1 MRLYHYC
8 CSHSLEGI
16 RRDGFLKPHRQVA
29 LGDVELVW
37 LTDLDAPDRL
47 ALRLTSDLL
56 DCDRLEHRIVVD
68 VEAIHWP
75 RYARQLPLELRRPL
89 ELATG
94 ARPMHWY
101 VSEHPVPVAASSET
115 DKARQD
121 RNDE

>member
-37 LTDLDAPDRL
+37 LTDLEAPDRL

-101 VSEHPVPVAASSET
+101 VSEHPVPVAAGPEP
-115 DKARQD
+115 DKAGP
-121 RNDE
+121 ND

>member
-8 CSHSLEGI
+8 CSHSLKGI

-37 LTDLDAPDRL
+37 LTDLEVPDRL
-47 ALRLTSDLL
+47 ALGLTSRRLH
-56 DCDRLEHRIVVD
+56 CDRTKHRVEVD
-68 VEAIHWP
+68 AEAIHWP

-101 VSEHPVPVAASSET
+101 VSEHSVPVAPGPEEQEQQ
-115 DKARQD
+115 R
-121 RNDE
+121 